1 MPLTHRGRSRPEC
14 LIRIRDCLAAQA
26 EALALSTVSALAAI
40 CTIRGSYG
48 KERQGSMAM
57 VLNHD
62 SGGLHR
68 SVEMRRRWLLRLL
81 PAGVVTWW
89 GLHPLES
96 AALSRRTR

>member
-1 MPLTHRGRSRPEC
+1 MLRLWRPGPDGAF
-14 LIRIRDCLAAQA
+14 LP
-26 EALALSTVSALAAI
+26 I
-40 CTIRGSYG
+40 CTIGGSYG
-48 KERQGSMAM
+48 KEPQGSMAM

-81 PAGVVTWW
+81 PAGAVAGW

-96 AALSRRTR
+96 AAFARRTP